1 MKNPTNLIVGLIAV
15 ILFLVYQVID
25 IKKEINNNSGPN
37 RNVSMTGGL
46 HLSHSQVSNS
56 SGSTADGFWLYKEDE
71 KQVYFF
77 RYDKETNKI
86 EKIMSSIYEQQ

>member
-1 MKNPTNLIVGLIAV
+1 MKNSTNLIVGLIAV

-46 HLSHSQVSNS
+46 HLSQVSNS

-77 RYDKETNKI
+77 RYNKETNKI

>member
-1 MKNPTNLIVGLIAV
+1 
-15 ILFLVYQVID
+15 
-25 IKKEINNNSGPN
+25 
-37 RNVSMTGGL
+37 MTGGL